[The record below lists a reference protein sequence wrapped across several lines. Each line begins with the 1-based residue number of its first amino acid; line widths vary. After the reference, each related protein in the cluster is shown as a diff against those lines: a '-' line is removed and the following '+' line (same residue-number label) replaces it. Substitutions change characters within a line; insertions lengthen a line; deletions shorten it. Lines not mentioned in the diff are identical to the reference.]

1 MNNNMDA
8 YYQKRSDIYNHI
20 KNANTYEKIVLSF
33 LMACFTGIMA
43 QIAIPLPFTPV
54 PITLQ
59 TFAVLIAGLFLGKK
73 YGALSQIFYIGLGLV
88 IPWYSGM
95 VGGLSV
101 LLGSNCG
108 YFIGFLVCAYF
119 VGYISENYPQS
130 RNFTRM
136 TGTLLIANFVAIY
149 VPGLIGLYAAF
160 LFGKGVSLSL
170 IQVLA
175 MGLIPFIAGDILKVL
190 AGSAISK
197 TLLPK
202 NE

>member
-1 MNNNMDA
+1 MNNIDS
-8 YYQKRSDIYNHI
+8 YYQKRSDIYNHV
-20 KNANTYEKIVLSF
+20 KNANTYEKIALAF

-54 PITLQ
+54 PITFQ

-73 YGALSQIFYIGLGLV
+73 YGLLSQIFYVGLGLV

-101 LLGSNCG
+101 LLGSTCG
-108 YFIGFLVCAYF
+108 YFIGFIICAYF
-119 VGYISENYPQS
+119 VGYISEKYPES
-130 RNFTRM
+130 RNFRKM
-136 TGTLLIANFVAIY
+136 TVVLLIANFVTIY
-149 VPGLIGLYAAF
+149 VPGLLGLYAAF

-170 IQVLA
+170 VQVLT
-175 MGLIPFIAGDILKVL
+175 MGLVPFIIGDIIKVL
-190 AGSAISK
+190 AGSSISK
-197 TLLPK
+197 ILLPK

>member
-1 MNNNMDA
+1 MNNNMDV
-8 YYQKRSDIYNHI
+8 YYQKRSNIYNHV
-20 KNANTYEKIVLSF
+20 KNANTYEKIALAF

-59 TFAVLIAGLFLGKK
+59 TFAVLIAGLLLGKK

-101 LLGSNCG
+101 LLGSTCG
-108 YFIGFLVCAYF
+108 YFLGFLLCAYF
-119 VGYISENYPQS
+119 VGYISEKYPQS
-130 RNFTRM
+130 RNFTKM
-136 TGTLLIANFVAIY
+136 TGVLIVANFIVIY
-149 VPGLIGLYAAF
+149 IPGLIGLYAAF

-170 IQVLA
+170 IQILT
-175 MGLIPFIAGDILKVL
+175 MGLFPFIVGDILKVL

-197 TLLPK
+197 AMLPK